1 MTHEE
6 DKMFSLGRAEAVLD
20 VKMLILSLAKELM
33 EDTDPELEPHRK
45 DMISTLMAL
54 KGTIDRMIK

>member
-6 DKMFSLGRAEAVLD
+6 KTMFGLGRAEAVLD

-33 EDTDPELEPHRK
+33 EDPDPEIEPHRK
-45 DMISTLMAL
+45 SIVSTLMAL
-54 KGTIDRMIK
+54 KSTIDKTIK